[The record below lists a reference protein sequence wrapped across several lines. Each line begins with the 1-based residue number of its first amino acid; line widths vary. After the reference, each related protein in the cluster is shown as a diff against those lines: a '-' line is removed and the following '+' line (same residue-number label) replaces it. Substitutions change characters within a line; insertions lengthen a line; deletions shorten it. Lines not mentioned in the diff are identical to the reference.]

1 MRTLLKRWQGMEE
14 HELEAWEPRT
24 RLGKLVKEGKIKTIE
39 EALKSEYPLK
49 EIEIVDYLLPDLDE
63 EVLDISLVQRMTD
76 SGRRTKFRVCVAVGN
91 RDGYV
96 GVGLGKDS
104 LVGDSIVKAVR
115 NAKLNLIYVERG
127 CGSWECTC
135 GGKHSVP
142 FTVTGQSGSVRVTLK
157 PAPKGLGI
165 AAGKTQKKVLE
176 LAGIRDV
183 WTFSMGETRTTF
195 NTAKATLDALKKTTL
210 MRV

>member
-1 MRTLLKRWQGMEE
+1 MVVEREE
-14 HELEAWEPRT
+14 SLEEWEPKT
-24 RLGKLVKEGKIKTIE
+24 RLGRLVKEGKIKTIDE
-39 EALKSEYPLK
+39 VLRSKYPLK
-49 EIEIVDYLLPDLDE
+49 EPEIVDYLLPDLTE

-96 GVGLGKDS
+96 GVGLGKDH
-104 LVGDSIVKAVR
+104 LVGDSIIKAVR

-127 CGSWECTC
+127 CGSWECAC

-142 FTVTGQSGSVRVTLK
+142 FTVTGQAGSVRVTLK
-157 PAPKGLGI
+157 PAPRGLGI

-176 LAGIRDV
+176 LAGIKDV
-183 WTFSMGETRTTF
+183 WTFSRGETRTTF